1 MTKKQGAC
9 GIVCEWNPLHAGH
22 IRLIE
27 RAKTEY
33 SAVVAAMS
41 GPFVQR
47 GLPAVTD
54 KWTRAAQAI
63 RHGVDLVLEV
73 PQGFVL
79 QSADRYAAGAIQV
92 LAAIPAVCAIAFGV
106 EETAL
111 REAPFSENATF
122 EKDLVRRLKQGL
134 SYRRAFSLASGRN
147 WLPNQILAKQY
158 EKALKE
164 QNLSWEILKVARP
177 STSPTAT
184 QLRHALRSLREESI
198 AAKTDANSDQL
209 LQHPA
214 LKDLADPAIVLS
226 HPLGGSVEK
235 LFSYVQARTILDP
248 LDFSRSP
255 HYEAGMEYRLEAA
268 LQQADSLED
277 AINAASNKRQSKS
290 RYRRMLLTTLLGIQ
304 KTDIAPLS
312 YVRPLAFN
320 RTGAAL
326 LRDVI
331 LPIYQKTPGR
341 LRPGAY
347 DPLFLTDQ
355 KAQRLYEWLYDLENL
370 DLTQSFYHKR

>member
-1 MTKKQGAC
+1 M
-9 GIVCEWNPLHAGH
+9 
-22 IRLIE
+22 
-27 RAKTEY
+27 
-33 SAVVAAMS
+33 
-41 GPFVQR
+41 
-47 GLPAVTD
+47 
-54 KWTRAAQAI
+54 
-63 RHGVDLVLEV
+63 
-73 PQGFVL
+73 
-79 QSADRYAAGAIQV
+79 
-92 LAAIPAVCAIAFGV
+92 
-106 EETAL
+106 
-111 REAPFSENATF
+111 
-122 EKDLVRRLKQGL
+122 
-134 SYRRAFSLASGRN
+134 ASGRN

-184 QLRHALRSLREESI
+184 QLRRALRSLREESI

-248 LDFSRSP
+248 LDFSCSP

-268 LQQADSLED
+268 LQQADSLEG

-290 RYRRMLLTTLLGIQ
+290 RYRRLLLTTLLGIQ